1 MEPVVGVFATR
12 SQAEE
17 ASVRLKEEGPGKVT
31 MLTPGEPNR
40 EVERAVPTTDTE
52 QPGMGSA
59 VGGVVGGAVGIAGG
73 LELGSA
79 AASLLV
85 PGVGPVIAIGLLG
98 AAVLGAGGVAA
109 GVAAGRA
116 LETSLG
122 DGLPKDEL
130 YLYEDALRQGRS
142 VLIAWIND
150 ERDAA
155 AAGEIMTLAG
165 AETLD
170 AARERWWLGLRP
182 AEEEHYR
189 SKGRNFSQDEERYRR
204 GFEAALHAE
213 LRGKPYEDSR
223 HELRERYGNECDK
236 TSFRDGYQRGLDYLA
251 ATRTTK

>member
-1 MEPVVGVFATR
+1 MEAVVGVFAAR
-12 SQAEE
+12 HQAE
-17 ASVRLKEEGPGKVT
+17 AAGARLKEEGLGQVT
-31 MLTPGEPNR
+31 LLTPGTTNQ
-40 EVERAVPTTDTE
+40 EVERAVPTADSE
-52 QPGMGSA
+52 QPGMGPA

-79 AASLLV
+79 AASLLI
-85 PGVGPVIAIGLLG
+85 PGVGPIIAIGLLG

-142 VLIAWIND
+142 VLIAWTKD
-150 ERDAA
+150 ERDTA
-155 AAGEIMTLAG
+155 AAGKAMKLAG

-189 SKGRNFSQDEERYRR
+189 SNGRDFSQDEECYRR
-204 GFEAALHAE
+204 GFEAALHARR
-213 LRGKPYEDSR
+213 RGKSYEAAR
-223 HELRERYGNECDK
+223 PELVEQYGNECDK
-236 TSFRDGYQRGLDYLA
+236 DSFRHGYERGLSYYRSQQS
-251 ATRTTK
+251 T